1 MGQERHW
8 LQAVIT
14 AGAICLLSVSQ
25 GVATLVQAR
34 EGGFAELDCN
44 LDPISKGESSP
55 NLFPLHVVE
64 WVRLGYN
71 VPILI
76 KFGVY
81 APRVH
86 PNYKGRV
93 SLTRG
98 ASLLV
103 ERLTQEDEGW
113 FECRILLLDSKT
125 DDFQN
130 GTWTFLSITAP
141 PVFIKTPPTFV
152 EVLLGDSLTLSC
164 GAHGNPRPTVVWHKD
179 ENPIEKHEK
188 IKVLNGS
195 LSLASVTRNISGVYK
210 CHVSNSEGNL
220 THSTQLQVK
229 GPPIILI
236 SPEDTTL
243 NMSQDAVLQCQA
255 DAYPSNLTYE
265 WMKQG
270 QNVYHIESLKSRVK
284 VLVDGTLLIPNLI
297 PEDAGNYTCIPTNG
311 ILTPPSASAHL
322 KVKHPAR
329 VTRMPRETYLPA
341 GMEGVIVCPIQ
352 ADPPVLYVNWTK
364 DGNHLNLDNFPGWMV
379 NSEGSVFIARAND
392 NAVGMYTCTP
402 YNSYGTMGQSEP
414 TKVILK
420 DPPTFK
426 VPPRPEYL
434 QEVGR
439 ELIIPCE
446 AFGDPS
452 PNITWSKIGPTPR
465 SPITVLTNGSLLL
478 QPLSKDHQGGWEC
491 LASNPVAT
499 VSAGTVVMVLGTS
512 PHSVSSVTVKAE
524 MNQANVSWVPGFDG
538 GFTQKFT
545 VWVKQASR
553 GKHEWASLPVP
564 TSKNYLL
571 VTGLLAGTN
580 YQFSVLPQNKLGSG
594 PFSEIVSVQT
604 IAVPTEAPSLSTFL
618 PLDPP
623 IMLAVNRTS
632 EGVVLGWLAPETPS
646 SPVTG
651 YVLQAR
657 KDHGQWVII
666 TSNIGANQSE
676 LLVKGLLRD
685 SNYDLRLL
693 SRSYK
698 LLSVPSNS
706 VNVSTMGMDVYPL
719 RPSFLEKVPESLLAG
734 VIAGMCFL
742 FATIVLSLV
751 TACYM
756 SHRRQQRRKKR
767 RGDLPNALLKSS
779 SPQAR
784 SPPRSPDSVLKLKL
798 CPPLP
803 FFPSVSSSHDRSS
816 FEKGSRG
823 EYYDQRK
830 QLLSNSSPP
839 PHYTM
844 FESHLGSQA
853 PSPTALESIS
863 RGPDG
868 RFIVQPQQESSNAKN
883 VLQNNGSAS
892 GSGSNRTSFRDSPK
906 SSILSSEKDERK
918 NSSLTVDVPELGRPP
933 ASPGRVRAMARNL
946 SRHGCFYSDDEQSTE
961 ALLERASFYS
971 DNSEK
976 KPSDSLRRYR
986 MLDHAEELFPSLGR
1000 RGKNQERDGLNLN
1013 QSREKDR
1020 TLVSQLDTNL
1030 ELDTINKC
1038 VQLVEAREGIEKEL
1052 EAYTAHQQSQA
1063 QSEKTRSPHREA
1075 VDKEPVWKLQEV
1087 SFRQKHKAAGQ
1098 TSRISD
1104 YRKAC
1109 YFGSTSSPMDR
1120 LSMSRIHWD
1129 ISPVTSVTSLVP
1141 VQSPRESSSPRPAL
1155 SHTVRDS
1162 TEDSVHADSVQSP
1175 VTQNTSLPL
1184 TPDFTSE
1191 SLPALHLQSPQR
1203 DRSLSPVKPANNR
1216 RSIAGTQPW
1225 DSAAAARPY
1234 THRDNTVV
1242 EFKSRR
1248 DSSPSSFS
1256 TLPYHE
1262 RETEG
1267 VRTCSRKSDK
1277 CLISD
1282 SPSPITTLT
1291 LVEEVESDQSQLSV
1305 PRMSGFKAKP
1315 VVDSPKMSPMQTSA
1329 ILEYLSLPG
1338 FIEMSVDEPVEESES
1353 TESQQSSEERA
1364 GASPVTKP
1372 DVVPKNWEVHVKN
1385 QESESHLKGVRFEQ
1399 SLIEEDDS
1407 HIVQEAPR
1415 DPLLRVRFPDE
1426 NVTYAPEKTC
1436 RQLYDE
1442 KTQLRLRKTSAERQE
1457 LRLGSSSAHTL
1468 YSTAKGMADIVA
1480 KHSSSFVDSSESF
1493 SEVPQRSASQGSRA
1507 NNIVSRISQAPVPF
1521 LKKSLSIGPCRTLS
1535 GMGPPRFM
1543 KKSLSLG
1550 AQRWEHFESP
1560 RPYVSERCYW
1570 DEFPSSD
1577 ARVKSYSL
1585 GRTPPS
1591 FMKPGPSWREYMPFR
1606 RPSVGSLE
1614 RSHHP
1619 QRSLVSPPYLTPAVY
1634 PPRQTSA
1641 SPLLEPCDP
1650 RRQAAVFPEC
1660 SRWSPSFEES
1670 MRPPEPKYVPTPS
1683 CVSVPQ
1689 YQQWPGSRGEYMR
1702 PIDYRRGPQRSY
1714 LPRGISWPSP
1724 YYPPCPTPC
1733 EGEPYRH
1740 TERMMGRPGDLEYRE
1755 VRDGGRASYASQS
1768 SGRGSAGLYRQ
1779 SLSITPTL
1787 LSSPETTEE
1796 SERHMEQS
1804 ERRAKRR
1811 NTSVDESYE
1820 WDSTDVFV
1828 DVEVLEAMRLDQSNV
1843 AFWKGRHDQCTGLQD
1858 HQQKGQCPS
1867 VSPPVLNPPRHY
1879 GRSLSEERFNAL
1891 RQEYHEFRR
1900 AQESTCYHGND
1911 SDSEA
1916 SSALL

>member
-1 MGQERHW
+1 MGQERQW

-14 AGAICLLSVSQ
+14 TVAVCLLSVSQ
-25 GVATLVQAR
+25 GVATLVRAR
-34 EGGFAELDCN
+34 VGGSAELGCN
-44 LDPISKGESSP
+44 LDPTSKGETTP

-93 SLTRG
+93 SLSKG

-103 ERLTQEDEGW
+103 EGLTQEDESW

-141 PVFIKTPPTFV
+141 PVFIKPPPTFV

-179 ENPIEKHEK
+179 ESPIEKHEK
-188 IKVLNGS
+188 IKVLNGT

-220 THSTQLQVK
+220 THYTQLQVK

-341 GMEGVIVCPIQ
+341 GMEGVIVCPVQ

-426 VPPRPEYL
+426 VPPREEYT

-446 AFGDPS
+446 AIGDPS

-465 SPITVLTNGSLLL
+465 SPFTVLANGSLLL

-491 LASNPVAT
+491 LASNRVAI

-512 PHSVSSVTVKAE
+512 PHAVSSVSVSTE

-538 GFTQKFT
+538 GYTQKFT

-564 TSKNYLL
+564 TTKNYLL

-604 IAVPTEAPSLSTFL
+604 IAVPTEAPILSTFL

-623 IMLAVNRTS
+623 VMLSVNRTT
-632 EGVVLGWLAPETPS
+632 EGVILQWLAPESPS
-646 SPVTG
+646 SPLTG
-651 YVLQAR
+651 FVLQAR
-657 KDHGQWVII
+657 KDQGQWVIM
-666 TSNIGANQSE
+666 TSNIEANQSE

-693 SRSYK
+693 SRSNK
-698 LLSVPSNS
+698 LLSVPSDS
-706 VNVSTMGMDVYPL
+706 VNVSTIGMEVYPL
-719 RPSFLEKVPESLLAG
+719 RPSFLENVPDSLLAG
-734 VIAGMCFL
+734 VIAGVCFL
-742 FATIVLSLV
+742 FAAIVLSLV

-756 SHRRQQRRKKR
+756 SHRRRQRRKMR

-779 SPQAR
+779 SPQVR

-798 CPPLP
+798 CPPLS
-803 FFPSVSSSHDRSS
+803 FFPSVSTSQFDRSS

-823 EYYDQRK
+823 DYYDQRK

-844 FESHLGSQA
+844 FESHLGCQV

-868 RFIVQPQQESSNAKN
+868 RFIVQPQQENSNMKN
-883 VLQNNGSAS
+883 VLHSNGSAS

-906 SSILSSEKDERK
+906 SSILSSERDGRK
-918 NSSLTVDVPELGRPP
+918 GSPLTVDVSENGRPP
-933 ASPGRVRAMARNL
+933 ASPGKVRAMARNF
-946 SRHGCFYSDDEQSTE
+946 SRHGCFYSDDEQSSE
-961 ALLERASFYS
+961 ALIERASFYS

-976 KPSDSLRRYR
+976 KPSDSLRRHR
-986 MLDHAEELFPSLGR
+986 ILDHAEGLFPSLGR
-1000 RGKNQERDGLNLN
+1000 RGKYLDTERDRLNVN
-1013 QSREKDR
+1013 QPIERDC
-1020 TLVSQLDTNL
+1020 TLVSQLDT
-1030 ELDTINKC
+1030 EQDSIDKC
-1038 VQLVEAREGIEKEL
+1038 VQLAKEREEIEREL
-1052 EAYTAHQQSQA
+1052 KAYTANQRSKA
-1063 QSEKTRSPHREA
+1063 QSEKARSPHRESPSIEE
-1075 VDKEPVWKLQEV
+1075 EPVWKPQEV
-1087 SFRQKHKAAGQ
+1087 TIRQKHRAAGQ

-1120 LSMSRIHWD
+1120 LSASRIQWD

-1141 VQSPRESSSPRPAL
+1141 VQSPQDTRSSRTVL
-1155 SHTVRDS
+1155 LHTNRDN
-1162 TEDSVHADSVQSP
+1162 TEDLTHIDSSP

-1184 TPDFTSE
+1184 TPDVTSE
-1191 SLPALHLQSPQR
+1191 SLPALHLQSPTR
-1203 DRSLSPVKPANNR
+1203 DRSLSPLKPESHR

-1225 DSAAAARPY
+1225 DAEAAARPY
-1234 THRDNTVV
+1234 NRADNTVD
-1242 EFKSRR
+1242 FKSRR
-1248 DSSPSSFS
+1248 DSSPSSYT
-1256 TLPYHE
+1256 TLLYHE
-1262 RETEG
+1262 HEREG
-1267 VRTCSRKSDK
+1267 VRTRSRKSDK

-1291 LVEEVESDQSQLSV
+1291 LVEEVESDQSQFSV
-1305 PRMSGFKAKP
+1305 PRMSESFKAKP
-1315 VVDSPKMSPMQTSA
+1315 VAQSPKMSPIQTSA

-1338 FIEMSVDEPVEESES
+1338 FIEMSVDEPAEESEV
-1353 TESQQSSEERA
+1353 TDTQQSSE
-1364 GASPVTKP
+1364 ASPVAKP

-1385 QESESHLKGVRFEQ
+1385 QETESHPKGVRFEQ
-1399 SLIEEDDS
+1399 THTVVGTEEEES
-1407 HIVQEAPR
+1407 HFVQDESR

-1426 NVTYAPEKTC
+1426 HVSHAPEKTC

-1442 KTQLRLRKTSAERQE
+1442 KTRLRFGNRTDRPE
-1457 LRLGSSSAHTL
+1457 LRLGSMSAHTL
-1468 YSTAKGMADIVA
+1468 YSTAKGMSDIVS
-1480 KHSSSFVDSSESF
+1480 KHSSSFVDSRESEP
-1493 SEVPQRSASQGSRA
+1493 PQRSASPSSRT

-1535 GMGPPRFM
+1535 GMGPPRSFL
-1543 KKSLSLG
+1543 KKSISLG
-1550 AQRWEHFESP
+1550 SQRWEHFESP

-1570 DEFPSSD
+1570 DEFPTPD
-1577 ARVKSYSL
+1577 VRVKSYSL
-1585 GRTPPS
+1585 GRNPPS
-1591 FMKPGPSWREYMPFR
+1591 FSRPGPSWREYVPFR
-1606 RPSVGSLE
+1606 RPNLGSLD
-1614 RSHHP
+1614 RPHHP
-1619 QRSLVSPPYLTPAVY
+1619 QRSLASPPYLTPSVY
-1634 PPRQTSA
+1634 PPRQTSV

-1660 SRWSPSFEES
+1660 SRWSPSFEEP
-1670 MRPPEPKYVPTPS
+1670 MRPPEPKYVPMPS
-1683 CVSVPQ
+1683 CIPVPQ
-1689 YQQWPGSRGEYMR
+1689 YQHWPGSRGEYMR
-1702 PIDYRRGPQRSY
+1702 PVDHRRGPQRSY

-1724 YYPPCPTPC
+1724 YYPPFPPPC
-1733 EGEPYRH
+1733 EGDPYRH
-1740 TERMMGRPGDLEYRE
+1740 TERMGRPADPDYRD
-1755 VRDGGRASYASQS
+1755 VREGGRASYASQS

-1796 SERHMEQS
+1796 SERHMEQPG
-1804 ERRAKRR
+1804 RRTKR
-1811 NTSVDESYE
+1811 
-1820 WDSTDVFV
+1820 
-1828 DVEVLEAMRLDQSNV
+1828 
-1843 AFWKGRHDQCTGLQD
+1843 
-1858 HQQKGQCPS
+1858 
-1867 VSPPVLNPPRHY
+1867 
-1879 GRSLSEERFNAL
+1879 
-1891 RQEYHEFRR
+1891 
-1900 AQESTCYHGND
+1900 
-1911 SDSEA
+1911 
-1916 SSALL
+1916 

>member
-1 MGQERHW
+1 MGQERQW

-14 AGAICLLSVSQ
+14 AVAVCLLGVSQ

-34 EGGFAELDCN
+34 VGGSAELGCN
-44 LDPISKGESSP
+44 LDPTSIRETTP

-93 SLTRG
+93 SLSQG

-103 ERLTQEDEGW
+103 EGLTQEDEGW

-179 ENPIEKHEK
+179 DSPIEKHEK
-188 IKVLNGS
+188 IKVLNGT
-195 LSLASVTRNISGVYK
+195 LSLGSVTRNISGVYK

-220 THSTQLQVK
+220 THYTQLQVK
-229 GPPIILI
+229 GPPLIII

-341 GMEGVIVCPIQ
+341 GMEGVIVCPVQ

-364 DGNHLNLDNFPGWMV
+364 DGNNLNLDNFPGWMV

-426 VPPRPEYL
+426 LPPREEYT

-446 AFGDPS
+446 AMGDPS
-452 PNITWSKIGPTPR
+452 PNITWSKIGSTPR
-465 SPITVLTNGSLLL
+465 SPFTVLANGSLLL

-491 LASNPVAT
+491 LASNRVAT
-499 VSAGTVVMVLGTS
+499 VSAVTVVMVLGTS
-512 PHSVSSVTVKAE
+512 PHAVSSVSVSAE

-538 GFTQKFT
+538 GYTQKFT

-564 TSKNYLL
+564 TTKNYLL
-571 VTGLLAGTN
+571 VTGLIAGTN

-604 IAVPTEAPSLSTFL
+604 IAVPTEAPTSSTFQSL
-618 PLDPP
+618 EPP
-623 IMLAVNRTS
+623 VMLSVNGTS
-632 EGVVLGWLAPETPS
+632 EGVILQWSAPEAPS
-646 SPVTG
+646 SPLTG
-651 YVLQAR
+651 FVLQAR
-657 KDHGQWVII
+657 KDQGQWVII
-666 TSNIGANQSE
+666 TSNIQANQSE

-693 SRSYK
+693 SRSNK
-698 LLSVPSNS
+698 LLSVPSVS
-706 VNVSTMGMDVYPL
+706 VNVSTVGMDVYPL
-719 RPSFLEKVPESLLAG
+719 RPSFLENLPESLLAG
-734 VIAGMCFL
+734 VIAGVCFL
-742 FATIVLSLV
+742 FAAIVLSLV

-756 SHRRQQRRKKR
+756 SHRRRQRRKMR
-767 RGDLPNALLKSS
+767 RGYLPSALKSS
-779 SPQAR
+779 SPQTR

-798 CPPLP
+798 CPPLS
-803 FFPSVSSSHDRSS
+803 FFPSVSTSQSDRSS

-823 EYYDQRK
+823 DYYDQRK

-868 RFIVQPQQESSNAKN
+868 RFIVQPQQENPNMKNA
-883 VLQNNGSAS
+883 LHSNGSAS

-906 SSILSSEKDERK
+906 SSILSSERDERK
-918 NSSLTVDVPELGRPP
+918 SSPLTVDVPELGRPP
-933 ASPGRVRAMARNL
+933 ASPGRVRAMARNF
-946 SRHGCFYSDDEQSTE
+946 SRHGCFYSDDEQSSE
-961 ALLERASFYS
+961 ALIERASFYS

-976 KPSDSLRRYR
+976 KPSDSLRRHR
-986 MLDHAEELFPSLGR
+986 ILDHAEGLFPSLSR
-1000 RGKNQERDGLNLN
+1000 RGKYQETERGRQNVSQSIDRDC
-1013 QSREKDR
+1013 
-1020 TLVSQLDTNL
+1020 TLVSQVETEQDS
-1030 ELDTINKC
+1030 INKC
-1038 VQLVEAREGIEKEL
+1038 VQLAKEREEIEREL
-1052 EAYTAHQQSQA
+1052 KAYTANQRSKAQA
-1063 QSEKTRSPHREA
+1063 EKSRSPHRESLS
-1075 VDKEPVWKLQEV
+1075 VEEEPVWKPQDV
-1087 SFRQKHKAAGQ
+1087 TIRQKHRAAGQ

-1120 LSMSRIHWD
+1120 LSASRIQWD

-1141 VQSPRESSSPRPAL
+1141 VQSPQDTGSPRTL
-1155 SHTVRDS
+1155 HTNRDN
-1162 TEDSVHADSVQSP
+1162 TEDLGHIDLSP
-1175 VTQNTSLPL
+1175 VTQNTSLHL
-1184 TPDFTSE
+1184 TPDVTSE
-1191 SLPALHLQSPQR
+1191 SLPALHLQSPTR
-1203 DRSLSPVKPANNR
+1203 DRSWSPQKPESYR
-1216 RSIAGTQPW
+1216 RSIAGTHPW
-1225 DSAAAARPY
+1225 DSAATAQPY
-1234 THRDNTVV
+1234 TKVENTVV
-1242 EFKSRR
+1242 DFNLRR
-1248 DSSPSSFS
+1248 DSSPSSYT
-1256 TLPYHE
+1256 TLLYTE
-1262 RETEG
+1262 REKEG
-1267 VRTCSRKSDK
+1267 VRTRSRKSDR

-1291 LVEEVESDQSQLSV
+1291 LVEEVESDQSQFSV
-1305 PRMSGFKAKP
+1305 PRMSESFKTKP
-1315 VVDSPKMSPMQTSA
+1315 VVSSPKMSPIQTSA

-1338 FIEMSVDEPVEESES
+1338 FIEMSVDEPAEESEV
-1353 TESQQSSEERA
+1353 TDTQQSSE
-1364 GASPVTKP
+1364 ASPVAKP
-1372 DVVPKNWEVHVKN
+1372 DVVPKNWEVHVKS
-1385 QESESHLKGVRFEQ
+1385 QETEIHPKEVRFEQ
-1399 SLIEEDDS
+1399 SHTVVGSEKYKSHQDESRDS
-1407 HIVQEAPR
+1407 
-1415 DPLLRVRFPDE
+1415 LLRVRFPDE
-1426 NVTYAPEKTC
+1426 HVSHAPEKTC

-1442 KTQLRLRKTSAERQE
+1442 KTQLRFGNRAERPE
-1457 LRLGSSSAHTL
+1457 VRLGSLSAHTL
-1468 YSTAKGMADIVA
+1468 CSAAKGMAGILS
-1480 KHSSSFVDSSESF
+1480 KHSSSFIERRESEPPERPASPSS
-1493 SEVPQRSASQGSRA
+1493 RT

-1521 LKKSLSIGPCRTLS
+1521 LRKSLSIGPCRTLS
-1535 GMGPPRFM
+1535 GMGPPRSL
-1543 KKSLSLG
+1543 KKSISLG
-1550 AQRWEHFESP
+1550 SQRWEHFESP

-1570 DEFPSSD
+1570 DEFPSPD
-1577 ARVKSYSL
+1577 VRVKSYSL
-1585 GRTPPS
+1585 GRSPPS
-1591 FMKPGPSWREYMPFR
+1591 FSRPGPSWREYIPFR
-1606 RPSVGSLE
+1606 RPNVGSLD
-1614 RSHHP
+1614 RPHLP
-1619 QRSLVSPPYLTPAVY
+1619 QRTIVSPPYLTPSMY
-1634 PPRQTSA
+1634 PPRQ
-1641 SPLLEPCDP
+1641 SPLMEPCDP

-1660 SRWSPSFEES
+1660 SRWSPSFEET
-1670 MRPPEPKYVPTPS
+1670 MRPPEPKYFPMPS
-1683 CVSVPQ
+1683 CIPVAQ
-1689 YQQWPGSRGEYMR
+1689 YPQWPGSRGEYIR
-1702 PIDYRRGPQRSY
+1702 PVDHRRGPQRSY

-1724 YYPPCPTPC
+1724 YYPPFPPSC
-1733 EGEPYRH
+1733 EGDPYRQA
-1740 TERMMGRPGDLEYRE
+1740 ERMARSGEPEYRD
-1755 VRDGGRASYASQS
+1755 VRGRASYASQS

-1796 SERHMEQS
+1796 SERHMEHL
-1804 ERRAKRR
+1804 ERRAKR
-1811 NTSVDESYE
+1811 
-1820 WDSTDVFV
+1820 
-1828 DVEVLEAMRLDQSNV
+1828 
-1843 AFWKGRHDQCTGLQD
+1843 
-1858 HQQKGQCPS
+1858 
-1867 VSPPVLNPPRHY
+1867 
-1879 GRSLSEERFNAL
+1879 
-1891 RQEYHEFRR
+1891 
-1900 AQESTCYHGND
+1900 
-1911 SDSEA
+1911 
-1916 SSALL
+1916 